1 MPTHLD
7 LSKPLQ
13 IHFVGIGG
21 ISMSALALILL
32 QRGWQVTGSD
42 LRQSALTKRL
52 AENGATVYSGHNAA
66 NINGAQAIVYTSAI
80 PPDNAEL
87 KAADSQHIP
96 IFTRAELLG
105 ALMAEAQCSIAVAGS
120 HGKTTTTAM
129 IGLMLDYAK
138 LEPTV
143 LVGGDLEAIH
153 GNVKVGNSGYL
164 VAEACEY
171 FNSFLA
177 LKPGIGVITN
187 IDIDHLDYFRDLDAI
202 KHAFRNFAKLIPP
215 DGYLVALADDTNV
228 RDILPNLECQI
239 VTFGLLAGADWQAAN
254 IELQAGGSSFDVLHK
269 GLPMGR
275 ISLRVPGLHNIQNA
289 LAAVAVG
296 SVVGLDMET
305 IICSFA
311 HYQGTHRR
319 FDLQGTYR
327 GAVIYDD
334 YAHHP
339 SEIRATLAAARTF
352 APPRLICVFQPHTY
366 TRTKALL
373 QDFAAAFAEA
383 DLVLL
388 VDIFAAREQNTSG
401 ITSAHLAKQMQTTH
415 PKAYYAGSLQNAA
428 AYLRSRLR
436 QGDLLLTMGAGDVYR
451 IADML
456 LGKEPGWKPE
466 AAMAIASND
475 Q

>member
-13 IHFVGIGG
+13 VHFVGIGG

-42 LRQSALTKRL
+42 LKQSALTKRL
-52 AENGATVYSGHNAA
+52 AQNGATVYTGHNAA
-66 NINGAQAIVYTSAI
+66 NINGAQAVVYTSAI
-80 PPDNAEL
+80 PPNNAEL
-87 KAADSQHIP
+87 MAADSQHIP

-105 ALMAEAQCSIAVAGS
+105 ALMAEAKCSIAVAGS

-143 LVGGDLEAIH
+143 LIGGDLEAIH
-153 GNVKVGNSGYL
+153 GNVKVGNGGYL

-177 LKPGIGVITN
+177 LKPQIGVITN
-187 IDIDHLDYFRDLDAI
+187 IDVDHLDYFRDLDAI
-202 KHAFRNFAKLIPP
+202 KHAFQRFAGLIPP
-215 DGYLVALADDTNV
+215 NGHLVALYDDVNV
-228 RDILPNLECQI
+228 RDILPNLECQL
-239 VTFGLLAGADWQAAN
+239 VTFGLVEGADWQAAN
-254 IELQAGGSSFDVLHK
+254 IELHAGGSSFDVLHK
-269 GLPMGR
+269 GVPMGK

-289 LAAVAVG
+289 LAAVATG
-296 SVVGLDMET
+296 FITGLDMES
-305 IICSFA
+305 IMCSFTY
-311 HYQGTHRR
+311 YQGTHRR
-319 FDLQGTYR
+319 FDLQGSYR
-327 GAVIYDD
+327 GAIIYDD

-339 SEIRATLAAARTF
+339 SEIKATLAAARTF
-352 APPRLICVFQPHTY
+352 APQRIISVFQPHTY

-373 QDFAAAFAEA
+373 QDFAEAFAEA

-388 VDIFAAREQNTSG
+388 VDIYAAREQNTYG
-401 ITSAHLAKQMQTTH
+401 ITSAHLAEQMQNKH

-428 AYLRSRLR
+428 AYLRHRLH

-451 IADML
+451 IADIL
-456 LGKEPGWKPE
+456 LGKEPRWKPE
-466 AAMAIASND
+466 ANMPVALNC